1 MTTVTKRLQ
10 YRTVATLFTAQGLF
24 SASVIA
30 AFTLTPVI
38 AAELSGS
45 DATAGV
51 PSTLSLLGRA
61 SFAYFI
67 GWFMDKVGRR
77 YGLTLGYFIG
87 VVGGLIS
94 LLGVFMGSF
103 WLFILGSLFLGFM
116 RGAADQGRYVAAE
129 VFPAGERTRIIGFII
144 FAGTIGAI
152 GGPRFVPLVSEWS
165 LARGLPEGVGLFAL
179 ASLFLLGG
187 GFIVLFLLRPDPLE
201 IGKALAQQSGEESA
215 VNDKG
220 AGRASLSEL
229 FSQPMVR
236 LAILAMVIGQLVM
249 VMVMVITPLHMDHLG
264 QGSNAISWVITAHTL
279 GMFGLSWFTGWLI
292 DQLGQVTMII
302 IGAVVLMAAC
312 LLAPLTTAVPVL
324 GLALFLLG
332 LGWNFCFVSGSSLL
346 ADSVPAGERGRS
358 QGAAETL
365 VALGAGTGGLSSG
378 PIFDLTGMAILSG
391 AGLVL
396 AVGLIVMTMI
406 TARPGRIAPTS

>member
-1 MTTVTKRLQ
+1 MKVTKGLQ

-45 DATAGV
+45 DVTAGI
-51 PSTLSLLGRA
+51 PTTISLVGRA

-67 GWFMDKVGRR
+67 GWLMDKVGRR
-77 YGLTLGYFIG
+77 YGLSLGYLIG
-87 VVGGLIS
+87 VFGALVSLVGVRL
-94 LLGVFMGSF
+94 GSF
-103 WLFILGSLFLGFM
+103 WLFVLGSLFLGFM

-144 FAGTIGAI
+144 FAGTVGAI
-152 GGPRFVPLVSEWS
+152 GGPRFVPLVVEWS
-165 LARGLPEGVGLFAL
+165 AAQELPAGVGLFAL
-179 ASLFLLGG
+179 ASV
-187 GFIVLFLLRPDPLE
+187 FILAAGLIVFFLLRPDPLD
-201 IGKALAQQSGEESA
+201 IGRALAEETG
-215 VNDKG
+215 DKINL
-220 AGRASLSEL
+220 AKKVARASLSEL
-229 FSQPMVR
+229 FSKPMVR

-249 VMVMVITPLHMDHLG
+249 TMVMVITPLHMDHLG
-264 QGSNAISWVITAHTL
+264 QDANNISWVIMAHTL
-279 GMFGLSWFTGWLI
+279 GMFGLSWLTGWLI
-292 DQLGQVTMII
+292 DQLGQVTMI
-302 IGAVVLMAAC
+302 VVGGVILMAAC

-358 QGAAETL
+358 QGAADTL
-365 VALGAGTGGLSSG
+365 VALGAGTGGLGAG
-378 PIFDLTGMAILSG
+378 PIFDLTGMGVLSG
-391 AGLVL
+391 GGLVL
-396 AVGLIVMTMI
+396 AVILIGLTLWS
-406 TARPGRIAPTS
+406 ARPGRIAPAS